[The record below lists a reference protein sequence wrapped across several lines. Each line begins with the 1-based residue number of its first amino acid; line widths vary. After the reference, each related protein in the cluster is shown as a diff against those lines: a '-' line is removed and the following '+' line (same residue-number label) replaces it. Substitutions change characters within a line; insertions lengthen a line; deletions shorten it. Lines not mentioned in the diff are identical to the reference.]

1 MGLPWN
7 AMGAPW
13 APHRHPYALNR
24 LLSDPS
30 FWKCM
35 FCVHGTTTSAERICN
50 CTFCMHET
58 LTFVENKRFVYT
70 KPLLFRVFKMHGV
83 HKGFEG

>member
-1 MGLPWN
+1 MGRSMGTHMRCMGFYRTQHFWN
-7 AMGAPW
+7 
-13 APHRHPYALNR
+13 
-24 LLSDPS
+24 
-30 FWKCM
+30 CM

-50 CTFCMHET
+50 CTFCVHET